1 MIFKA
6 TPSDPMD
13 PDDLS
18 GGCRAPRRFVDW
30 GTFFDFGDGE
40 VKQNKK
46 IDTTLSTTLFRL
58 PGSVVANP
66 RAGVNPQSLAQRNLL
81 RHLTFSLPS
90 GQRVA
95 KMMEMDVLT
104 KADLADLKPHNMDD
118 RTPLWFYV
126 LREAQLAENGERLG
140 PVGARI
146 VAEVLIG
153 LIQGDRTSYLSQDP
167 DWQPFLPT
175 FNNTNQGDD
184 FRMVD
189 LLHFAGVA

>member
-1 MIFKA
+1 
-6 TPSDPMD
+6 
-13 PDDLS
+13 
-18 GGCRAPRRFVDW
+18 
-30 GTFFDFGDGE
+30 
-40 VKQNKK
+40 
-46 IDTTLSTTLFRL
+46 
-58 PGSVVANP
+58 
-66 RAGVNPQSLAQRNLL
+66 
-81 RHLTFSLPS
+81 
-90 GQRVA
+90 
-95 KMMEMDVLT
+95 MMEMDVLT

-118 RTPLWFYV
+118 CTPLWFYV

>member
-1 MIFKA
+1 MNVNSEQLAKLGTTLKGQLGQFITDRSLLETQWLKNLRQYQGKY
-6 TPSDPMD
+6 D
-13 PDDLS
+13 PDVLAGIPDERS
-18 GGCRAPRRFVDW
+18 HVYPRDTRVKVKGG
-30 GTFFDFGDGE
+30 
-40 VKQNKK
+40 
-46 IDTTLSTTLFRL
+46 
-58 PGSVVANP
+58 
-66 RAGVNPQSLAQRNLL
+66 
-81 RHLTFSLPS
+81 
-90 GQRVA
+90 VA